1 MSFNV
6 HYAKTHLS
14 RLLQRVEAGE
24 EIVLARAG
32 KPIARIVPIDQP
44 RAERTA
50 GRWRGQIRVAD
61 DFDSPLDDDQLAA
74 WESVAIE
81 PS

>member
-74 WESVAIE
+74 WESGAIE